1 MKYIQFE
8 IENYRGIT
16 EKVIIDL
23 EKTSLIPLIG
33 INECGKTTILQ
44 AIYCFDYVN
53 DEEYQKKHLEN
64 ILNLYKTLD
73 DKEPTV
79 TAIIE
84 FNKSELI
91 NIINTNNN
99 LEQAKMEE
107 AKKTGKPYTGQ
118 IIDIDLMKNI
128 NSTRMHIKRNLKNL
142 KYSIVDEQF
151 SFLSNIL
158 KKIISHA
165 PYILYNDDFMDRP
178 PNFINIP
185 ETKPDSLTD
194 WLAIYE
200 RLFQSNHHSLFQ
212 LTKIDDERRIMSI
225 ISDIEETLKNKLSR
239 AWKTFLLSNHGS
251 LNVKLNFNR
260 AESKLEISIVEKTGN
275 KERFFNVAD
284 RSKGFLW
291 FFNFVMKLE
300 FNAKIIGNTKDT
312 IFLLDEPGSYLHS
325 TAQEKLCKK
334 IKDISEKEGN
344 VIYCTHSHH
353 LLNPDIIRLNQ
364 IYIVEKKNDKN
375 ITATPV
381 TKMKMSREII
391 HAYQPILDALQVPA
405 YNTLFTNDKI
415 IFVEGIYDRY
425 IIYMFCDIE
434 QDINIIPGTS
444 ADSILKNIQLSIGFS
459 KKYIAIWDND
469 EEGNEKYQKA
479 CKFFGGHESQFFDKL
494 PLGSKRKRR
503 MENMFENDDILKI
516 CKELSLPD
524 NSSYEAIILELY
536 YSKYKKKICESVSKE
551 TKGNFSILSTI
562 IRKRFNYYQGE

>member
-1 MKYIQFE
+1 
-8 IENYRGIT
+8 
-16 EKVIIDL
+16 
-23 EKTSLIPLIG
+23 
-33 INECGKTTILQ
+33 
-44 AIYCFDYVN
+44 
-53 DEEYQKKHLEN
+53 
-64 ILNLYKTLD
+64 
-73 DKEPTV
+73 
-79 TAIIE
+79 
-84 FNKSELI
+84 
-91 NIINTNNN
+91 
-99 LEQAKMEE
+99 
-107 AKKTGKPYTGQ
+107 
-118 IIDIDLMKNI
+118 
-128 NSTRMHIKRNLKNL
+128 
-142 KYSIVDEQF
+142 VDEQF

-158 KKIISHA
+158 KKIIGNT

-185 ETKPDSLTD
+185 ETEPDSLAD

-200 RLFQSNHHSLFQ
+200 RLFQSNHHSLFE

-225 ISDIEETLKNKLSR
+225 ISDIEETLNNKLSR

-334 IKDISEKEGN
+334 IKNISEKDGN

-364 IYIVEKKNDKN
+364 IYIVEKKKDKS

-381 TKMKMSREII
+381 TKMKMNKEII
-391 HAYQPILDALQVPA
+391 HAYQPILDALQLPA
-405 YNTLFTNDKI
+405 YNDTLFTNGKI

-434 QDINIIPGTS
+434 QNINIIPGTS

-479 CKFFGGHESQFFDKL
+479 CKFFGEHESQFFDKL
-494 PLGSKRKRR
+494 PLGSRKKRR

-516 CKELSLPD
+516 CRELSLPD

-551 TKGNFSILSTI
+551 TKMSFSILSNI
-562 IRKRFNYYQGE
+562 IRKRFNYYQEK